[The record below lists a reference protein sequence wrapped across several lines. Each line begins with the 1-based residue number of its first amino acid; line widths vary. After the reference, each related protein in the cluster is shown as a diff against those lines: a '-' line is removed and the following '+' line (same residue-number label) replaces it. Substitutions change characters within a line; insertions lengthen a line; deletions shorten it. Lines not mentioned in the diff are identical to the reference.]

1 MHQAKMHQAKMHQAK
16 MLQARMLQARMLQ
29 ARMLQSRKSAK
40 LIRVGLAQFLVVT
53 GGGMLNVSVPNA
65 FALKDLAARTV
76 AALTKQNF
84 RLSRCARRAL
94 SWCGSQAN
102 VEYVMMFN
110 ALMVLEHH
118 VLVTSVALV
127 DQHVL
132 QPLST
137 TLKVVQ
143 QRSHPIAHCCR

>member
-1 MHQAKMHQAKMHQAK
+1 MHQAKMHQAK

-29 ARMLQSRKSAK
+29 ARMLQANLLQSRSAK
-40 LIRVGLAQFLVVT
+40 PILVGLARCLVVT
-53 GGGMLNVSVPNA
+53 GGGMLNVSMPNA

-84 RLSRCARRAL
+84 RLSRCARRTL

-118 VLVTSVALV
+118 VLVTSVALM